1 VIRSPADLRRVS
13 PVAILWTGLLV
24 LVLATAAGMAA
35 NWPRHTAVRLPGAL
49 RHPPTVHADVVAVR
63 EVRCATPGHR
73 GCERATVRLR
83 RSHVVVSLDATDPS
97 VQGGIG
103 VGDDVLV
110 YRNPFPPGARGPD
123 GRPVAPYALYDF
135 ARTGPLVWLAVVFGL
150 VAVATARVRGLRA
163 LLGLCLSLAI
173 VVGFVVPAIAHGR
186 PPVAVAAF
194 GGLAVMLLTIPLV
207 HGGGAKSLAACLGTA
222 SALLLTLAL
231 ADVFTRVAHLNG
243 ATSDAALYA
252 QAASAVSLR
261 GLLLAGMVIGA
272 LGVLGDTTVTQAS
285 TVIALRRANPEL
297 GFRELVGHARVVG
310 HDHIA
315 ATVNTL
321 VLAYAGAAVPT
332 LLVFSLAG
340 MSVTGAVNGEPVA
353 DAIAATLVGSIGL
366 MAAVPLTTI
375 LAAWLARG
383 TPPPALGD
391 PQPAALHDPQ
401 DAR

>member
-1 VIRSPADLRRVS
+1 MSPAAV
-13 PVAILWTGLLV
+13 LWSGLLV
-24 LVLATAAGMAA
+24 LVLVTVAGMAA

-49 RHPPTVHADVVAVR
+49 RHPPTVRADVVAVR
-63 EVRCATPGHR
+63 AVRCETAGHR

-83 RSHVVVSLDATDPS
+83 HSHQSVSLDATDPAI
-97 VQGGIG
+97 QGRLD
-103 VGDDVLV
+103 VGNDVLV

-123 GRPVAPYALYDF
+123 GAPVAAYAFFDF
-135 ARTGPLVWLAVVFGL
+135 ARTQPLVWLALAFAL
-150 VAVATARVRGLRA
+150 VAVATSRTRGLRA

-173 VVGFVVPAIAHGR
+173 VVGFMVPAIAHGR

-222 SALLLTLAL
+222 IALLVTLGL
-231 ADVFTRVAHLNG
+231 ADVFTRSAHLNG

-252 QAASAVSLR
+252 QAVSAVSLR

-285 TVIALRRANPEL
+285 TVLALRRANPEL

-340 MSVTGAVNGEPVA
+340 MSVTGAVNGEAVA
-353 DAIAATLVGSIGL
+353 DAIVATLVGSIGL
-366 MAAVPLTTI
+366 MAAVPLTTV
-375 LAAWLARG
+375 LAAWLARS
-383 TPPPALGD
+383 TPPARL
-391 PQPAALHDPQ
+391 AAPNPVEHRH
-401 DAR
+401 A

>member
-1 VIRSPADLRRVS
+1 
-13 PVAILWTGLLV
+13 
-24 LVLATAAGMAA
+24 
-35 NWPRHTAVRLPGAL
+35 
-49 RHPPTVHADVVAVR
+49 VHADVVTVRAVL
-63 EVRCATPGHR
+63 CATPGHR

-83 RSHVVVSLDATDPS
+83 DSHEVVSLDATDPAI
-97 VQGGIG
+97 QGRIG
-103 VGDDVLV
+103 VGDEVLV
-110 YRNPFPPGARGPD
+110 YRNPFPAGARGPD
-123 GRPVAPYALYDF
+123 GRRLAPYAFYDF
-135 ARTGPLVWLAVVFGL
+135 ARTRPLVWLALAFAV
-150 VAVATARVRGLRA
+150 VAVASSRTRGLRA

-207 HGGGAKSLAACLGTA
+207 HGGGVKSLAACLGTA
-222 SALLLTLAL
+222 GALLLTLAL
-231 ADVFTRVAHLNG
+231 ADVFTAAAHLNG

-285 TVIALRRANPEL
+285 TVIALHRANPEL
-297 GFRELVGHARVVG
+297 DFRELVGHARAVG

-340 MSVTGAVNGEPVA
+340 MSVGGAVNGEAVA
-353 DAIAATLVGSIGL
+353 DAIVATLVGSIGL
-366 MAAVPLTTI
+366 MAAVPLTTV
-375 LAAWLARG
+375 LAAWLARS
-383 TPPPALGD
+383 TPPARLGASD
-391 PQPAALHDPQ
+391 AHQP
-401 DAR
+401 